1 MALASSSSG
10 AGADPEYERDEGIRD
25 ELNLINYL
33 LSLSRPNNNLINY
46 FRKEKVK
53 YVNCVDEGRG
63 RELKIEVEVEGG
75 G

>member
-10 AGADPEYERDEGIRD
+10 AGVDPEYERDEGIRD

-33 LSLSRPNNNLINY
+33 LSLSSRNNNLINY
-46 FRKEKVK
+46 LRKEKVK
-53 YVNCVDEGRG
+53 YINGVDEGRG
-63 RELKIEVEVEGG
+63 RELKIEVEGG